1 MAQDLFTSF
10 GRADFPETIRRLDR
24 QFEGS
29 TYSLKSLFRD
39 EENRILGMITESAL
53 EDAEGIYRQLYEDY
67 APLMRFFKDSGLPA
81 PKALSMVAEFILS
94 KSLRSAF
101 EREPFDLGL
110 IESLLEE
117 AKKEGVTLDAA
128 TLEFSIRKRL
138 ERMSKAFSADPT
150 DLSKLQELA
159 SAVSLL
165 KSLPFQ
171 VNLWTVQN
179 ICYEIFQSS
188 YEELRNRAG
197 NGDET
202 AQAWVNHFKPL
213 AESLSFRI
221 P

>member
-1 MAQDLFTSF
+1 
-10 GRADFPETIRRLDR
+10 
-24 QFEGS
+24 
-29 TYSLKSLFRD
+29 
-39 EENRILGMITESAL
+39 MIAESAL
-53 EDAEGIYRQLYEDY
+53 EDVEGIYRQLYEDY
-67 APLMRFFKDSGLPA
+67 APLMRFFKDSDLPA